1 MDRADRRQR
10 RLRDVAWRFTNIGQP
25 ANGIAADIVRI
36 EDSRL
41 AERWDVIQD
50 EATREESKSAADVQ
64 SGIPFL
70 AHPVSRTRTPRRAAV
85 PPPTRGVTLHDNW
98 NRR

>member
-41 AERWDVIQD
+41 AEHWDVIQD
-50 EATREESKSAADVQ
+50 EATREESKSA
-64 SGIPFL
+64 
-70 AHPVSRTRTPRRAAV
+70 
-85 PPPTRGVTLHDNW
+85 PPMFKAEFPS
-98 NRR
+98 